1 MARNEEEQMK
11 RTFSFIAVLGVMLFA
26 TGIDAQGATWDWEI
40 DKTHSNVGFS
50 VKHLGLSNVKGH
62 FVDYEG
68 KVKADPKTGK
78 LEEVQATAKAASVNT
93 GLEPRD
99 KHLKAP
105 DFFHVDKHP
114 NITLKTKSLKWNGE
128 KLSGI
133 ASLTMKG
140 VTKDVPFQGELVGA
154 RLVNFGA
161 GPKMRAGYSVWATI
175 NRQDFGLS
183 FNTLAEGVKMVDD
196 SVRIELEVQVIHSPA
211 KATK

>member
-1 MARNEEEQMK
+1 MK
-11 RTFSFIAVLGVMLFA
+11 HTSKFIAVLAVMLFA
-26 TGIDAQGATWDWEI
+26 TEASAQGATWDWEI

-78 LEEVQATAKAASVNT
+78 LEAVQATAKAASVNT
-93 GLEPRD
+93 GMEGRD

-105 DFFHVDKHP
+105 DFFHVEKHP
-114 NITLKTKSLKWNGE
+114 NLSLKTKSLKWNGD
-128 KLSGI
+128 KFSGI
-133 ASLTMKG
+133 ASLTLKG

-154 RLVNFGA
+154 KIVNVGA
-161 GPKMRAGYSVWATI
+161 GPKMRAGYSVWANI

-183 FNTLAEGVKMVDD
+183 FNKLAEGVKMVDD
-196 SVRIELEVQVIHSPA
+196 SVRIELEVQVIHSSA
-211 KATK
+211 KPTK